1 MNDDD
6 CVKFLQRA
14 LPRLRMRWPG
24 FRRVR
29 GQVRKRI
36 ERRFHELDL
45 ADVAEYEAHLESCRE
60 EWSILDG
67 LCRITISRFYRD
79 QSVGDHIR
87 DVLLPDLAQ
96 RARERG
102 AAALRCWSIGCGS
115 GEEPYTLSLIW
126 HVEASSRFPELQ
138 LTVIGTDADTTM
150 LDRAEVAVYKDS
162 SLKDLPEV
170 IRRAGFDPHDDSYQ
184 LRAEYQQ
191 DVEFQRL
198 DVRQERLEGPFDL
211 VLCRNLAFTYFD
223 EDLQRE
229 TLSRITETM
238 TDGGALV
245 IGIRERLP
253 SGVSGIVPDR
263 PDLGVHRREER
274 S

>member
-36 ERRFHELDL
+36 ERRIYELEL
-45 ADVAEYEAHLESCRE
+45 ADLSEYETHLDSSPE
-60 EWSILDG
+60 EWEILDG

-79 QSVGDHIR
+79 QAVGDHIR
-87 DVLLPDLAQ
+87 DVLLPDLAR
-96 RARERG
+96 RAQERG
-102 AAALRCWSIGCGS
+102 ADALRCWSSGCGS

-126 HVEASSRFPELQ
+126 HLETSSRFPELQ
-138 LTVIGTDADTTM
+138 LTVVATDADAAM
-150 LDRAEVAVYKDS
+150 LDRAEAAVYRDS
-162 SLKDLPEV
+162 SLKDLPEM
-170 IRRAGFDPHDDSYQ
+170 IRRAGFDPHNDAFQ

-191 DVEFQRL
+191 DVEFRQL
-198 DVRQERLEGPFDL
+198 DLKKERLEGPFDL

-223 EDLQRE
+223 ETLQRE
-229 TLSRITETM
+229 TLARITESM
-238 TDGGALV
+238 MDGGALV
-245 IGIRERLP
+245 VGLHERLP
-253 SGVSGIVPDR
+253 ANVSGIIPDR
-263 PDLGVHRREER
+263 RELGVYRREEK